1 LLARSQNEL
10 WTWNFTRFKGSV
22 PWHDYYLYVII
33 DVFSRYVVGFMV
45 AERESAELAIWIN
58 PPESTKEVTEKL
70 L

>member
-1 LLARSQNEL
+1 M
-10 WTWNFTRFKGSV
+10 